1 MNTIILITVLIIAI
15 LIAFTYISQARMRK
29 IPLVSDHENILELNK
44 TNFKYQL
51 KNKTVLVDFWA
62 SWCVPCRI
70 MAPVLN
76 EIAADLNGNTRI
88 GKVNIEQY
96 GSLANDY
103 KIRNIPTMVLFKNR
117 QEIDRFVGIKSK
129 EYLIKQLQRVE

>member
-1 MNTIILITVLIIAI
+1 
-15 LIAFTYISQARMRK
+15 MRK